1 MMRSMTAYARRAGVL
16 TPGQVIWELR
26 SVNQRY
32 LDLSLRLPEEFRAL
46 EPALRQRLQA
56 RLGRGKVEVN
66 LKFLPDAGQAA
77 ARMTIN
83 AELAQGLLRAH
94 EELASLAT
102 ASGARTAAADLVR
115 LLSWPGLVE
124 QADSDIEASFDE
136 ALALLDETLSDL
148 IAARE
153 QEGRAIAGMIEQR
166 LQGVEEQLEL
176 VRSHLPEIRA
186 ALDTR
191 FRERLAALEVEVEPG
206 RIEQELVLQ
215 LQKLDVDEE
224 LDRLAVHVAEVRRVM
239 ALNEPVGRRLDFLMQ
254 ELNREANTLGSKAAL
269 AEIGQAAVELK
280 VLIEQMREQVQ
291 NVE

>member
-1 MMRSMTAYARRAGVL
+1 MTAYARRAGVL

-66 LKFLPDAGQAA
+66 LRFLPDAGQAA

-94 EELASLAT
+94 EELLALAT
-102 ASGARTAAADLVR
+102 TGGARTAAADLVR

-124 QADSDIEASFDE
+124 QADSDIEASFDG
-136 ALALLDETLSDL
+136 ALTLLDETLSDL

-176 VRSHLPEIRA
+176 VRAHLPEIRT

-224 LDRLAVHVAEVRRVM
+224 LDRLETHVAEVRRVM
-239 ALNEPVGRRLDFLMQ
+239 TLKEPVGRRLDFLMQ